1 MMQRLKIG
9 NASATEQRPLVAV
22 PMVDETM
29 ADVRQTA
36 QMLSQTAADVVEWR
50 IDYLSDLY
58 ELTVTNIRQVHKML
72 NKPLIFTWRTAGEG
86 GQLNYHHDSYKMVY
100 QRALQAGIDAID
112 IEIAL
117 LVDQQALLKLVPEN
131 VKVIGSKHNFDT
143 TPNHLV
149 SRLMEMAKL
158 PIDVVKLA
166 VMPKVATDVERL
178 LQATAIVAADN
189 DLPLI
194 TMSMGALGRKSREIG
209 YQYGS
214 QLTFASVKA
223 ASAPGQ
229 MTLTTLL
236 HKWGES
242 DV

>member
-1 MMQRLKIG
+1 MMKRLKIG

-36 QMLSQTAADVVEWR
+36 RMLSQTAADVVEWR
-50 IDYLSDLY
+50 VDYLSDFC
-58 ELTVTNIRQVHKML
+58 ELTVSNIRQVHEIL
-72 NKPLIFTWRTAGEG
+72 NKPLLFTWRTASEG
-86 GQLNYHHDSYKMVY
+86 GQLNYHHDSYQMVY
-100 QRALQAGIDAID
+100 QRALKAGVDAID
-112 IEIAL
+112 IEVAL
-117 LVDQQALLKLVPEN
+117 LADQQALLKLVPEN
-131 VKVIGSKHNFDT
+131 VKVIGSKHNFDA

-149 SRLMEMAKL
+149 SLLMEMTRL

-166 VMPKVATDVERL
+166 VMPKIAMDVDRV
-178 LQATAIVAADN
+178 LQATAIVAADS

-194 TMSMGALGRKSREIG
+194 TMSMGALGMKSREVG

-214 QLTFASVKA
+214 QLTFASGKA

-229 MTLTTLL
+229 MTLATLL